1 MLRYKHLRL
10 DQEKVEKAKEIFRAK
25 TETEAMDRALE
36 NVIERDQELLR
47 RRRLMKRILELR
59 KSLGKTREDSAEWIR
74 LARQERNVAQGQVL
88 HCTILK
94 QLGLCPLNCKG
105 GDRDEPM
112 GNVVNHH
119 PEALNRT
126 DTQEIHISGLCKDH
140 FVDGLISF

>member
-59 KSLGKTREDSAEWIR
+59 KSLGKTREDSSEWIR
-74 LARQERNVAQGQVL
+74 LARQERNQS
-88 HCTILK
+88 
-94 QLGLCPLNCKG
+94 P
-105 GDRDEPM
+105 
-112 GNVVNHH
+112 
-119 PEALNRT
+119 
-126 DTQEIHISGLCKDH
+126 
-140 FVDGLISF
+140 